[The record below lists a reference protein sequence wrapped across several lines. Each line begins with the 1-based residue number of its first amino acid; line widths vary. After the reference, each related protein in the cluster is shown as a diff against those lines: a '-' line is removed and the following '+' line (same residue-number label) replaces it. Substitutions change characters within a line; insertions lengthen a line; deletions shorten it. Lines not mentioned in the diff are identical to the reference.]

1 MRAWIDLISLEVILT
16 SMIGWLLLA
25 KDVISRIVDILVGI
39 AGLILAII
47 KILVMLE
54 ELKEKK
60 RKNRENDKDI

>member
-1 MRAWIDLISLEVILT
+1 MKSWIELISLEVILT

-25 KDVISRIVDILVGI
+25 KDVISSIIAILVAI

-47 KILVMLE
+47 KILVMIE

-60 RKNRENDKDI
+60 RNNEREDNR